1 MDYYKKEPFNIC
13 GIMTTSTDILSLVGI
28 EAGFIESRRKSL
40 LLHEVNLTAKKGEV
54 VSLIGANGSGKS
66 TLLKIIASL
75 VKPLAGTVELASR
88 RVTDYSVNELAGLLA
103 FVAAGSSVPLAMRV
117 EELVSLGRF
126 PHTNWI
132 GRLKEDDLISIRES
146 LNSVGMLHLRER
158 PLYKLSDGERQRAVI
173 ARALAQ
179 DPELI
184 LLDEPTAFLDL
195 PNRYDLIYLLRKL
208 AEERGKC
215 VVLSTHDMEV
225 AARESDKLWLIHNH
239 MVTEGAPEDLILSGV
254 LTTLFSDREISFSES
269 EGVFKRERAAGLR
282 INLKGE
288 KRLVNISSRAL
299 ERLGIM
305 ATGDSCKESITSVTV
320 DSKPVW
326 RYSGEAGSFTF
337 HSIYGLSLFLREYH
351 VKKSM

>member
-1 MDYYKKEPFNIC
+1 
-13 GIMTTSTDILSLVGI
+13 MTTSADILALHDI
-28 EAGFIESRRKSL
+28 EAGFIESGQKSIL
-40 LLHEVNLTAKKGEV
+40 LKEVNLTAKKGEV

-66 TLLKIIASL
+66 TLLRIIVSL

-88 RVTDYSVNELAGLLA
+88 RVTDYSVNELARLVA
-103 FVAAGSSVPLAMRV
+103 FVAAGSSVPMAMRV

-132 GRLKEDDLISIRES
+132 GHLKEEDLSVIKES

-158 PLYKLSDGERQRAVI
+158 PLYKLSDGERQRAII

-195 PNRYDLIYLLRKL
+195 PNRYDLICLLRRL

-225 AARESDKLWLIHNH
+225 AARESDKLWLIYNH
-239 MVTEGAPEDLILSGV
+239 MVSEGAPEDLIISGV
-254 LTTLFSDREISFSES
+254 LTSLFSDRNISFSES
-269 EGVFKRERAAGLR
+269 EGVFKRRRVTGLR
-282 INLKGE
+282 IKLEGE
-288 KRLVNISSRAL
+288 RRLVKITSRAL

-305 ATGDSCKESITSVTV
+305 ATGDHCSGSITSVTENNQ
-320 DSKPVW
+320 PLW
-326 RYSGEAGSFTF
+326 RYSGKAGFFVFST
-337 HSIYGLSLFLREYH
+337 IYGLTSFLRENY
-351 VKKSM
+351 VSKER